1 MLPVIVS
8 APKPAAD
15 TPKPIDLE
23 AIGRRAN

>member
-1 MLPVIVS
+1 VS